1 VNLVIRFFIGMP
13 MKAIATA
20 GHACIQ
26 SSGIGQDPHRFSKK
40 IGQNRFHDPA
50 PQTRRFL
57 SVSIIVIIVR
67 LSNDTGKL

>member
-1 VNLVIRFFIGMP
+1 MNLVIRFFIGMP

-57 SVSIIVIIVR
+57 SGYNYRDCGPFVKSSI
-67 LSNDTGKL
+67 